1 MKIRSKGLSLFLA
14 FLLHNAIWILFA
26 SLIAFNN
33 IPSFS
38 RAFHVLMGIPTPL
51 FLSCC
56 VANFWGYCKIYEVS
70 ERERVFYK
78 RISKVF
84 IVLIIIGVIL
94 MLICQ
99 YADTL

>member
-1 MKIRSKGLSLFLA
+1 MRLRSKGLSLFLA
-14 FLLHNAIWILFA
+14 FLVHNAIWILA
-26 SLIAFNN
+26 GLAIVSNN

-38 RAFHVLMGIPTPL
+38 RAFYVLMGIPTPL
-51 FLSCC
+51 FLCCC

-84 IVLIIIGVIL
+84 IVMAIIGIVL
-94 MLICQ
+94 MLMCQ
-99 YADTL
+99 YGASL